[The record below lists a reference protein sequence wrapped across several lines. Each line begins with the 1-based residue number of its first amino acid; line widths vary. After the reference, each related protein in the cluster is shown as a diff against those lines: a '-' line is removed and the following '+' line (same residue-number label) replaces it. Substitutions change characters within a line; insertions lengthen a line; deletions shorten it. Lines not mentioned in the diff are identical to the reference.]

1 MLKTMSLRLRLTL
14 LTVTL
19 VGITLGAI
27 GVGLY
32 VYIEQSSYDQLNNAL
47 RERTAEV
54 ESSLNRQQLEQIGV
68 GSVQLPGPKR
78 LDAPQIY
85 TQIIDRKGR
94 RRASSDPD
102 PLPASKK
109 EYEDA
114 LDGQTTVSTMVL
126 TDGSQMR
133 ALYTPIV
140 IEGEVFY
147 VLHAATPLA
156 PLDRQL
162 DLVRLVLLA
171 TGLLALGLV
180 GFGTWWTTG
189 RMLGAVDRITATA
202 RGIERSQDLNQRI
215 ATPRYAPD
223 DEMAR
228 LVRTFNNML
237 ARLEASFQAQKQFVA
252 DSSHELRSPLTV
264 IRGNLELWRRARN
277 EDERREIIT
286 AIEQETER
294 MTRLVENLLLLAHM
308 EAAPA
313 NATPAAHREAVELD
327 SLLLTVYRQ
336 ARVIDNNAHQIVL
349 AHEDAVTVEG
359 HRDQLQ
365 QLLLNLVDNAIKY
378 TPPGSTIS
386 LGLYG
391 DADWARLEVADSGPG
406 IPADD
411 LPHIFDRFYRSD
423 KARSRAQGGA
433 GLGLAIVREVAEAH
447 GGRVEAMSAVG
458 QGALFRVWLPR
469 PAGST
474 PALDAPAV
482 EVAPSHRLPA
492 TLLPAAPPL
501 PGPNTAAGAAAYLA
515 SPGEEPRR
523 IGG

>member
-1 MLKTMSLRLRLTL
+1 LRLTL

-27 GVGLY
+27 GIVLY

-68 GSVQLPGPKR
+68 VTVQLPGPKR

-109 EYEDA
+109 EYDDA
-114 LDGQTTVSTMVL
+114 LDGQTTISTMVL

-189 RMLGAVDRITATA
+189 RMLGAVDRISATA
-202 RGIERSQDLNQRI
+202 RSIERSQDLHQRI
-215 ATPRYAPD
+215 PAPPDAPD

-228 LVRTFNNML
+228 LVRTFNSML
-237 ARLEASFQAQKQFVA
+237 ARLETAFQAQKQFVA

-277 EDERREIIT
+277 EAERQEVIT

-294 MTRLVENLLLLAHM
+294 MTRLVENLLLLAQM

-313 NATPAAHREAVELD
+313 SATATAHREAVELD

-336 ARVIDNNAHQIVL
+336 ARVIDNGAHQIVL
-349 AHEDAVTVEG
+349 AHEDAVTVQG
-359 HRDQLQ
+359 QRDQLQ

-391 DADWARLEVADSGPG
+391 DAGWARLEVADSGPG
-406 IPADD
+406 IPAED
-411 LPHIFDRFYRSD
+411 LPHVFDRFYRSD

-447 GGRVEAMSAVG
+447 GGRVEALSAVG
-458 QGALFRVWLPR
+458 QGTLFRVWLPR
-469 PAGST
+469 PADSAPT
-474 PALDAPAV
+474 LDPLAAEWGP
-482 EVAPSHRLPA
+482 PP
-492 TLLPAAPPL
+492 LLPAAASDPAPLL
-501 PGPNTAAGAAAYLA
+501 PGPTGAPTTAAAYLA
-515 SPGEEPRR
+515 GTGEEPRR
-523 IGG
+523 FGG